1 MINIFFRVGDRLTF
15 PTGRT
20 ILSLIALLLFT
31 SSGFINAQTL
41 IKGHVV
47 DERTKEP
54 IIGAI
59 VLIKS
64 TTTGASTDVKGEFEI
79 KASKKLPLT
88 LSVSLVGYRTQEI
101 DVYDTEEPVYVTLS
115 EDLNRLNEVV
125 VVGYGTQSKKVF
137 SGAAARVNGD
147 VIKELPV

>member
-1 MINIFFRVGDRLTF
+1 MINIFFRVGDGLTF
-15 PTGRT
+15 PKGRT
-20 ILSLIALLLFT
+20 IISIIALLLFT

-79 KASKKLPLT
+79 KA
-88 LSVSLVGYRTQEI
+88 
-101 DVYDTEEPVYVTLS
+101 
-115 EDLNRLNEVV
+115 
-125 VVGYGTQSKKVF
+125 
-137 SGAAARVNGD
+137 
-147 VIKELPV
+147 